1 MNQNTPPMPNLSNTQ
16 ESSPVHTDENPNSIT
31 ETPVQNKEIQEEQ
44 TTEASHTSIP
54 DPVVETGSEILED
67 NSLVKKDE
75 SGEIHIL
82 EFEQYANV
90 NQMLQAA
97 QMLINTNTL
106 PNNIT
111 EPEQVVGIMKYGN
124 ELGVPVMTALNN
136 INMIQGRPTLG
147 VHLILAQLHKYRV
160 TYQITEDFV
169 AVDMGNG
176 SIDAR
181 TTIVFTDHSLK
192 DQFKQELKEYSKMD
206 DDTKEIYKPILEKL
220 QASIHTELSYY
231 WSQAAGSG
239 LTEKSNWQKDPRNM
253 MRVRCLT
260 AGARLV
266 KPQALHGGYE
276 TTELA
281 EAMDADTE
289 IPADYKIET

>member
-1 MNQNTPPMPNLSNTQ
+1 MQ
-16 ESSPVHTDENPNSIT
+16 ESSPVHTDESPGNVT
-31 ETPVQNKEIQEEQ
+31 ETPVQNQDVREEQ
-44 TTEASHTSIP
+44 TAQASYPSIP
-54 DPVVETGSEILED
+54 DPVTETGSEILEES
-67 NSLVKKDE
+67 SLVKKDE
-75 SGEIHIL
+75 SGEIQIL

-97 QMLINTNTL
+97 QMLIDSRTL
-106 PNNIT
+106 PANIT

-124 ELGVPVMTALNN
+124 ELGIPVMTALNN
-136 INMIQGRPTLG
+136 IHMVQGRPTLG
-147 VHLILAQLHKYRV
+147 VHLVSAQLHKYRV
-160 TYQITEDFV
+160 TYTIKEDFV

-176 SIDAR
+176 AIDAR
-181 TTIVFTDHSLK
+181 TTIVFTDHNLK

-206 DDTKEIYKPILEKL
+206 DDTKTFYKPILEKL
-220 QASIHTELSYY
+220 QEGIHTEVSYY

-239 LTEKSNWQKDPRNM
+239 LTDKSNWQKDPRNM

-266 KPQALHGGYE
+266 KPRALKGGYE

-281 EAMDADTE
+281 EAMNSETD
-289 IPADYKIET
+289 IPDNYTIET